1 MKQDRDLKPRVP
13 MPCFL
18 EEHKRRSLLAHIS
31 QGCRPIYD
39 LKEDGQLGGEPA
51 IWQSNE
57 NLHRFDAP
65 HLPKKSQN
73 LPRGS

>member
-1 MKQDRDLKPRVP
+1 MKPDRDLEPRVP

-18 EEHKRRSLLAHIS
+18 EDYKRRSLLEHIC
-31 QGCRPIYD
+31 QGYRPIYD

-57 NLHRFDAP
+57 F
-65 HLPKKSQN
+65 
-73 LPRGS
+73 